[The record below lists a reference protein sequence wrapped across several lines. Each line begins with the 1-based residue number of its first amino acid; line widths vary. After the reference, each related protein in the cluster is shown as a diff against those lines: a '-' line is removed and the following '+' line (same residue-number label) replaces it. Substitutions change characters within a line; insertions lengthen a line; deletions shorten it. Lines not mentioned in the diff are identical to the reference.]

1 MLENI
6 CEVKETDNPEEV
18 NAYLERGWKLL
29 LVYTRVLDRFT
40 PTVFDQQVYY
50 SIGRPS
56 GVESG
61 EVRFGKY
68 ANYDF
73 EEI

>member
-56 GVESG
+56 GVEPG